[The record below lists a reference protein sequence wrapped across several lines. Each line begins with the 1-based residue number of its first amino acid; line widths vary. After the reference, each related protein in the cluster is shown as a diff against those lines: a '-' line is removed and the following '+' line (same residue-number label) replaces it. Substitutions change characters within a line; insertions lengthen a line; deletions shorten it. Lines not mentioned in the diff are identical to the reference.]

1 MPVAPAHPA
10 SVPTAP
16 EGPSPNDTSLDDGRT
31 VLDARDIARAL
42 TRISHEILERNKGS
56 EGLVLLGIPTRGVHL
71 ARRIAERIA
80 KVEGVEVP
88 LGTLDITMYRDDLRN
103 HPTRG
108 PHHTVM
114 PPGGVDDKVV
124 VLVDDVLFSG
134 RTVRAAL
141 DAMNDLGRPATV
153 RLAVLVDR
161 GHRELPIRADH
172 VGKNLPSAHT
182 ERVMV
187 RLDESDGYDEV
198 RIATETRTGPGAGP
212 GTGTG
217 TGVSR

>member
-1 MPVAPAHPA
+1 VPVAPAHPA

-16 EGPSPNDTSLDDGRT
+16 DGAADEASPEGPAEGRT
-31 VLDARDIARAL
+31 VLDARDISRAL
-42 TRISHEILERNKGS
+42 TRISHEILERNKGP

-80 KVEGVEVP
+80 KVEGTEVP

-103 HPTRG
+103 HPTRN
-108 PHHTVM
+108 PQHTLM
-114 PPGGVDDKVV
+114 PPGGIDGKVV

-172 VGKNLPSAHT
+172 VGKNLPSARN

-187 RLDESDGYDEV
+187 RLEESDGYDEV
-198 RIATETRTGPGAGP
+198 RIATSS
-212 GTGTG
+212 G
-217 TGVSR
+217 TGVNR